1 GPLVDDGL
9 DRAIAFVQRTG
20 EVDHHE
26 EAYAVQLRA
35 AEMAALNAHTDQ
47 PLTVAMR
54 RSRIEVTRTA
64 ESTVAVLDPVAL
76 KTPFS
81 LWHVISPFENYSS
94 NPLGRFRPAG
104 RPPSIPE
111 SHPRAAAP
119 DSPAAP
125 AARPPRS

>member
-1 GPLVDDGL
+1 
-9 DRAIAFVQRTG
+9 
-20 EVDHHE
+20 
-26 EAYAVQLRA
+26 
-35 AEMAALNAHTDQ
+35 MAALNAHADE
-47 PLTVAMR
+47 PLAVAMR

-81 LWHVISPFENYSS
+81 LWHVVPPFKTGSS
-94 NPLGRFRPAG
+94 NALRRLRPAG

-119 DSPAAP
+119 GSPGVA
-125 AARPPRS
+125 AARPPRTRGRTRAPGNKRQPRDPRATPPGGAPTVPTEH